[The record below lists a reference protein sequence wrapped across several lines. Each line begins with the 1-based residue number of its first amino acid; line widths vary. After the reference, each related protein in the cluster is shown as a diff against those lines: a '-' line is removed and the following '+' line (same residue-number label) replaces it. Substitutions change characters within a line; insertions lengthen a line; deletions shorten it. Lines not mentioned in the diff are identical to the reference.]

1 MVIVGF
7 LCDISIK
14 KLKKILISD
23 IGIKVWLRMKG
34 FSIQFLYN
42 YGQCNLI
49 FLLVKFELIL
59 AMIDDF
65 KSK

>member
-7 LCDISIK
+7 LCNISIK
-14 KLKKILISD
+14 KVKKIILGT
-23 IGIKVWLRMKG
+23 GIKVLLRMKG
-34 FSIQFLYN
+34 FSIQSLYS
-42 YGQCNLI
+42 YGLCNHI